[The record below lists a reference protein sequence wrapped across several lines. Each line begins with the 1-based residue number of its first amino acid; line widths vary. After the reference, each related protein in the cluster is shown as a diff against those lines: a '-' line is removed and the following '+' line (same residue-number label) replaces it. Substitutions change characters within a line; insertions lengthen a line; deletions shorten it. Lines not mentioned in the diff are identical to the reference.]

1 MAPSKAGTSPPAT
14 ETNDNTAAAAVSA
27 AFEPCLWNDFFAT
40 YTPPVFQ
47 RPEEWMRERA
57 DDLKEG
63 VRRMFEAGKAMRAA
77 ETLTLVDTLER
88 LGIDNHFCEEIDMAL
103 ARVHNE
109 VLEDDG
115 SSSDIHFVSLRF
127 RLLRQHGL
135 WIPADVFDKF
145 KDDTGDF
152 SASLVAEPRSL
163 LSLYNASHLAPP
175 GEETL
180 DEAIAFS
187 RSHLEAMKGELRS
200 PLAEQVSRA
209 LEIPLPRFPKRLETM
224 RYIAEYEKEEGHIGM
239 ILELARL
246 DFNLLRSFHL
256 KELKDLSLWWKHT
269 YNTMKLSYARDR
281 LVENYFWT
289 CGVFHEAKYSRARM
303 MFAKTAGLLSAMDDT
318 YDVHGNLEECCK
330 LNEAIQRW
338 DESAVAIL
346 PDYLHMFY
354 IKLLTTFKE
363 FEDCLGEN
371 EKCRISYATK
381 MIKSVS
387 KYFLEEAKWSR
398 EKYTPSFK
406 EHLQVS
412 SMTSVFPTMAV
423 VLLLGAGDDVATKE
437 AFEWAVSV
445 PDVVRAGAEITRYLN
460 DIASYKLG
468 KNKGDAASSVECYAM
483 EQGVGD
489 DNAAAVIAGMAEH
502 AWRRIN
508 RACMDMAVD
517 RARGVLP
524 AARLVVSLAKM
535 MEVMYLGGRDAYTSG
550 GDLKGLVTAL
560 FLDPVPV

>member
-1 MAPSKAGTSPPAT
+1 M
-14 ETNDNTAAAAVSA
+14 
-27 AFEPCLWNDFFAT
+27 
-40 YTPPVFQ
+40 
-47 RPEEWMRERA
+47 PEERMRERA
-57 DDLKEG
+57 DHLKEG
-63 VRRMFEAGKAMRAA
+63 VRRMFEAGKATSEA

-88 LGIDNHFCEEIDMAL
+88 LGIDNHFREEVDMAL

-109 VLEDDG
+109 ELDGDG

-135 WIPADVFDKF
+135 RVPAGVFDKF
-145 KDDTGDF
+145 RDGTGDF
-152 SASLVAEPRSL
+152 SASLITDPRGL
-163 LSLYNASHLAPP
+163 LSLYNAAHLAAP
-175 GEETL
+175 GEEAL
-180 DEAIAFS
+180 DEAITFS
-187 RSHLEAMKGELRS
+187 RGHLKSMKGELRS

-224 RYIAEYEKEEGHIGM
+224 RYITEYEEEGHKDK
-239 ILELARL
+239 ILELATL
-246 DFNLLRSFHL
+246 EFNLLRSLHV
-256 KELKDLSLWWKHT
+256 KELKDLSMWWKHT

-281 LVENYFWT
+281 PVENYYWT
-289 CGVFHEAKYSRARM
+289 CVVFHEAKYSRARM
-303 MFAKTAGLLSAMDDT
+303 MFAKTVGMLSTMDDT
-318 YDVHGNLEECCK
+318 YDVHATLEECCK

-363 FEDCLGEN
+363 FEDCLGPD
-371 EKCRISYATK
+371 EKYRMSYATK
-381 MIKSVS
+381 VIKSLS

-412 SMTSVFPTMAV
+412 SMSSVFPTMAV
-423 VLLLGAGDDVATKE
+423 VLLLGAGDVATKE

-445 PDVVRAGAEITRYLN
+445 PDLVRAGAEITRYLN

-468 KNKGDAASSVECYAM
+468 KNKGDMASTVECYAK
-483 EQGVGD
+483 EHGVAGEV
-489 DNAAAVIAGMAEH
+489 AAAAIAGMTER

-508 RACMDMAVD
+508 GAYMDMVAGPA
-517 RARGVLP
+517 RAELP
-524 AARLVVSLAKM
+524 AARLVVSLART

-550 GDLKGLVTAL
+550 SGLKSLVTAL
-560 FLDPVPV
+560 FLDPAIIPV

>member
-1 MAPSKAGTSPPAT
+1 MAPSKAGTSPPAI
-14 ETNDNTAAAAVSA
+14 ETNDTAA

-47 RPEEWMRERA
+47 WPEEWMRGRA
-57 DDLKEG
+57 DDLKVG
-63 VRRMFEAGKAMRAA
+63 VRRMFEAGEAVSAA

-88 LGIDNHFCEEIDMAL
+88 LGIDNHFREEIDMAL

-109 VLEDDG
+109 ELEDDG

-145 KDDTGDF
+145 RDDTGDF
-152 SASLVAEPRSL
+152 SASMVTEPRSL
-163 LSLYNASHLAPP
+163 LSLYNAAHLAAP
-175 GEETL
+175 GEEAL

-187 RSHLEAMKGELRS
+187 RGHLEAMKGELRS
-200 PLAEQVSRA
+200 PLAEQVYRA
-209 LEIPLPRFPKRLETM
+209 LRIPLPRFPKRLETM
-224 RYIAEYEKEEGHIGM
+224 WYIAEYEEEEHNGM
-239 ILELARL
+239 LLELARL
-246 DFNLLRSFHL
+246 EFNLLRCLHL
-256 KELKDLSLWWKHT
+256 KELRDLSLWWKHT
-269 YNTMKLSYARDR
+269 YSTMKLSYARDR
-281 LVENYFWT
+281 PVENYFWT

-303 MFAKTAGLLSAMDDT
+303 MFAKTAGLLSTMDDT
-318 YDVHGNLEECCK
+318 YDVHATLEECCK

-346 PDYLHMFY
+346 PDYLHTFY

-371 EKCRISYATK
+371 EKYRISYAIK
-381 MIKSVS
+381 MTKSVS
-387 KYFLEEAKWSR
+387 NYFLEEAKWSR

-412 SMTSVFPTMAV
+412 SMSSVFPTMAV

-437 AFEWAVSV
+437 AFEWAVTV

-460 DIASYKLG
+460 DIASHKLG
-468 KNKGDAASSVECYAM
+468 KNKGDAASTVECYAM
-483 EQGVGD
+483 EHGVASED
-489 DNAAAVIAGMAEH
+489 AAAVIARMAER
-502 AWRRIN
+502 AWQQIN
-508 RACMDMAVD
+508 GACTDMAAGG
-517 RARGVLP
+517 ARMVLP
-524 AARLVVSLAKM
+524 AARLVVNLAKT

-560 FLDPVPV
+560 FLDPVSV

>member
-1 MAPSKAGTSPPAT
+1 M
-14 ETNDNTAAAAVSA
+14 
-27 AFEPCLWNDFFAT
+27 L
-40 YTPPVFQ
+40 
-47 RPEEWMRERA
+47 
-57 DDLKEG
+57 
-63 VRRMFEAGKAMRAA
+63 EAGEAMSAA

-88 LGIDNHFCEEIDMAL
+88 LGIDNHFREEIDMAL
-103 ARVHNE
+103 ARVQNE
-109 VLEDDG
+109 VLDGDG

-135 WIPADVFDKF
+135 RVPADVFDKF
-145 KDDTGDF
+145 RDDAGDF
-152 SASLVAEPRSL
+152 SASLVTSPRGL
-163 LSLYNASHLAPP
+163 LSLYNAAHLAAP
-175 GEETL
+175 GEEAL

-187 RSHLEAMKGELRS
+187 RGHLESMKGELRS

-209 LEIPLPRFPKRLETM
+209 LEIPLPRFPKRLETT
-224 RYIAEYEKEEGHIGM
+224 RYIAEHGEEEGHNGM

-246 DFNLLRSFHL
+246 EFNLLRSLHL

-281 LVENYFWT
+281 PVENYFWT

-303 MFAKTAGLLSAMDDT
+303 MFAKTVGLLSTMDDT
-318 YDVHGNLEECCK
+318 YDVHATLQECCK
-330 LNEAIQRW
+330 LNEAVQRW

-363 FEDCLGEN
+363 FEDCLGAD
-371 EKCRISYATK
+371 EKYRMSYATK
-381 MIKSVS
+381 VTKSLS
-387 KYFLEEAKWSR
+387 KYFLEEAKWSK

-412 SMTSVFPTMAV
+412 SMSSVFPTMAV

-437 AFEWAVSV
+437 AFEWAISV

-468 KNKGDAASSVECYAM
+468 KNKGDMASTVECYAM
-483 EQGVGD
+483 EHGVAGED
-489 DNAAAVIAGMAEH
+489 AAVAIAGMAER

-508 RACMDMAVD
+508 GACMDMAAGP
-517 RARGVLP
+517 AR
-524 AARLVVSLAKM
+524 AARLVVSLART

-560 FLDPVPV
+560 FLDPITPV